1 MVKIAKD
8 TDAIKLTVG
17 LCIGATR
24 TCFDGISEIS
34 KTLSGKD
41 PRI

>member
-8 TDAIKLTVG
+8 TDVIKITVE

-34 KTLSGKD
+34 KTQ
-41 PRI
+41 